1 LEFIDESSKS
11 HEQILKQIEQEP
23 YLRVFDPRS
32 RSP

>member
-11 HEQILKQIEQEP
+11 HEQIEQEP